1 MSIQIHFDKKKEIL
15 YCYFGESFTFEDVE
29 STLFAITHGSEYPP
43 DVNTLWDMGK
53 IDFSEVDESFIQ
65 RIISM
70 RRKFP
75 ERGNAKVA
83 LIVSSDLGF
92 GLSRMYKSFSEVAE
106 MSQNINVFRD
116 RAKAEKWLL
125 AE

>member
-1 MSIQIHFDKKKEIL
+1 MSIQMHYDRKKEIL
-15 YCYFGESFTFEDVE
+15 YCYFDKTLSVEEVE
-29 STLFAITHGSEYPP
+29 STLFAITHGAEYLP
-43 DVNTLWDMGK
+43 DVDTLWDMGK
-53 IDFSEVDESFIQ
+53 IDFSEVDEGFIK

-70 RRKFP
+70 RQKFP

-92 GLSRMYKSFSEVAE
+92 GLSRMYETFSEAAE

-125 AE
+125 DE